1 MDKTSDHRPSLER
14 IMEKLSYLDNRK
26 EAHFRGLKS
35 DISILRH
42 ELKEEI
48 KGIKSTLTRVEK
60 SLESAWKV
68 ITDLQAESKSHAD
81 FRKTYRSSLDNVKS
95 ELAMASSKNAKLETE
110 IDALKVRFLEEQ
122 EKVIALENYS
132 RRENLRFMNVPEQE
146 GENCANIIYD
156 IIENELNMDVENLQF
171 HAIHRVGKRRLSDE
185 TSKAYPRPIIARFLC
200 REDRDMVLKAKG
212 RLRNSSQ
219 YENVYI
225 TQDYAKAIQM
235 ERNVLIKAM
244 FLARKKGVNAKV
256 VDRNLVVNNNV
267 YNVDNIPDNLKE
279 SSTLNSNS
287 S

>member
-1 MDKTSDHRPSLER
+1 
-14 IMEKLSYLDNRK
+14 
-26 EAHFRGLKS
+26 
-35 DISILRH
+35 
-42 ELKEEI
+42 
-48 KGIKSTLTRVEK
+48 
-60 SLESAWKV
+60 
-68 ITDLQAESKSHAD
+68 
-81 FRKTYRSSLDNVKS
+81 
-95 ELAMASSKNAKLETE
+95 MASSKNAELETE
-110 IDALKVRFLEEQ
+110 IGALKERFLEEQ

-132 RRENLRFMNVPEQE
+132 WRENLRFMNVPEQE
-146 GENCANIIYD
+146 ESSIPCDSYSG
-156 IIENELNMDVENLQF
+156 Q
-171 HAIHRVGKRRLSDE
+171 RRSSDE
-185 TSKAYPRPIIARFLC
+185 TSKAYPRPIITRFLC

-235 ERNVLIKAM
+235 ERKGLIKAM
-244 FLARKKGVNAKV
+244 FLARKNGMNARV

>member
-1 MDKTSDHRPSLER
+1 
-14 IMEKLSYLDNRK
+14 
-26 EAHFRGLKS
+26 
-35 DISILRH
+35 
-42 ELKEEI
+42 
-48 KGIKSTLTRVEK
+48 
-60 SLESAWKV
+60 
-68 ITDLQAESKSHAD
+68 
-81 FRKTYRSSLDNVKS
+81 
-95 ELAMASSKNAKLETE
+95 MASSKNAKLETE

-267 YNVDNIPDNLKE
+267 YNVDNIPDNLRE

>member
-1 MDKTSDHRPSLER
+1 MTE
-14 IMEKLSYLDNRK
+14 
-26 EAHFRGLKS
+26 
-35 DISILRH
+35 
-42 ELKEEI
+42 
-48 KGIKSTLTRVEK
+48 VQK
-60 SLESAWKV
+60 SLESAWNV
-68 ITDLQAESKSHAD
+68 IPDLRAESKSHSD
-81 FRKTYRSSLDNVKS
+81 FTTTYQSSLDNVKS
-95 ELAMASSKNAKLETE
+95 ELAMTSLKNAKLETE

-132 RRENLRFMNVPEQE
+132 RRENLLFMNVPEQTEQE
-146 GENCANIIYD
+146 GENCANNIFD
-156 IIENELNMDVENLQF
+156 IIKNELNIDVENLKF
-171 HAIHRVGKRRLSDE
+171 HAIHRVGKRRSSDE

-225 TQDYAKAIQM
+225 TQDYAKAIRR
-235 ERNVLIKAM
+235 ERKVLIKAM
-244 FLARKKGVNAKV
+244 FLARKKGMKAKV

-267 YNVDNIPDNLKE
+267 YNVDNIPDNLRE

>member
-42 ELKEEI
+42 KLKEEI
-48 KGIKSTLTRVEK
+48 EGVKSTLTRVEK

-68 ITDLQAESKSHAD
+68 ITDLQAESKSHVD

-171 HAIHRVGKRRLSDE
+171 HAIHRVEKRRSSDE

-235 ERNVLIKAM
+235 ERKVLIKAM
-244 FLARKKGVNAKV
+244 FLARKKGMKAKV

-267 YNVDNIPDNLKE
+267 YNVDNIPDNLRE